1 MRRFPYDTAV
11 FLPYDTA
18 VFLSAR
24 KADHRTGV
32 IVSPDPVFDRVD
44 ALQRIDPLDA
54 VGILLD

>member
-11 FLPYDTA
+11 FL
-18 VFLSAR
+18 SAR
-24 KADHRTGV
+24 GADHRIGV
-32 IVSPDPVFDRVD
+32 IVSPDRVFDRVD